1 MKIYYKANNPQA
13 AMSAY
18 LLGKELECEN
28 LIAKARNSDI
38 NSKTVI
44 GEPIIFVGYAPKL
57 DLIKSLITRVSSLTI
72 YVSDDIN
79 VKEIRDYARTP
90 EIGVPLFINKFEGC
104 LLEAIWERL
113 RPHSEPPA
121 QVKVVID
128 NYYRKE
134 NQTEAN
140 AFAFWHALGFSAETA
155 KTFLEEPLYS
165 ADLKGAIIFK
175 YRENFANK
183 ILKRAFTIDWMNSK
197 VVVLSIPGEL
207 VGELLPLLKLK
218 YPQADFFMFTQVTS
232 KGVKCR
238 VRSNKD
244 FDVQPIVRAFKGQG
258 TTQSGIF
265 TLDWDFASLAS

>member
-1 MKIYYKANNPQA
+1 
-13 AMSAY
+13 MSAY
-18 LLGKELECEN
+18 LLGKELDCTN
-28 LIAKARNSDI
+28 LIPKARNSDI
-38 NSKTVI
+38 NPKSVI
-44 GEPIIFVGYAPKL
+44 GEPIIFIGYAPKL
-57 DLIKSLITRVSSLTI
+57 SLIKVLITRVSSLTI
-72 YVSDDIN
+72 YVSNDIN
-79 VKEIRDYARTP
+79 VEEIRAFARTP
-90 EIGVPLFINKFEGC
+90 ELGVPLLVHSFEGC
-104 LLEAIWERL
+104 LLEAIWKRL

-155 KTFLEEPLYS
+155 ETFLEEPLYS

-183 ILKRAFTIDWMNSK
+183 LVKRAFITDWMNSK
-197 VVVLSIPGEL
+197 VVIMSLPGDL
-207 VGELLPLLKLK
+207 IGELLPLLKIK
-218 YPQADFFMFTQVTS
+218 YSQADFFMFTQITPN
-232 KGVKCR
+232 GVKCR

-244 FDVQPIVRAFKGQG
+244 FDVSSIVHAFEGQG

-265 TLDWDFASLAS
+265 TIDWNFGTLVPKITR